1 MSFLF
6 YKHSMQCSQI
16 EYFFLQNTWSL
27 EKVTMPWYAASAV
40 AKMCGGLSPRFTPWY
55 NVENYK
61 PTWPYSLP
69 FCCFLSRS
77 IMPIINF
84 IFNCCG
90 VECPYSWMIHHL
102 WRVYAEA
109 LERVESDEDV
119 THVGVNLQLII
130 PLMEVA
136 DYCLLQTGQ

>member
-61 PTWPYSLP
+61 TTWPYSLP
-69 FCCFLSRS
+69 FCCFKVDQSCQSLTSS
-77 IMPIINF
+77 
-84 IFNCCG
+84 
-90 VECPYSWMIHHL
+90 
-102 WRVYAEA
+102 
-109 LERVESDEDV
+109 
-119 THVGVNLQLII
+119 LIVVVWSVHI
-130 PLMEVA
+130 P
-136 DYCLLQTGQ
+136 G